1 MAQKKN
7 RLGRGL
13 GALLD
18 DIKTTTQTVEGS
30 AGLSDTS
37 ISKSGHLREISIT
50 QLTQG
55 KYQPRKNFAS
65 RELEELSESI
75 RAQGILQP
83 LLVRQVSD
91 SEYEIVAGERRWR
104 GAQLAG
110 LDTVPAVIREI
121 DDQAA
126 MAAALVEN
134 IQRKD
139 LNVLEMARG
148 FERLLDEFKLTHDEV
163 AGVVGCSRSQVT
175 NLIRLLSLEKKS
187 LELLQEGRLEMGH
200 ARALLALSDPQQ
212 QQVALKVVERG
223 LSVRQTEA
231 LIKQLLGR
239 NNASGKTGKTQELS
253 RDILN
258 TVEDLSTR
266 IGARI
271 DIEHGASKGRLIIHY
286 HSLDELDGIIERI
299 K

>member
-1 MAQKKN
+1 MAEKKS

-18 DIKTTTQTVEGS
+18 DIKTTTQTVEDS
-30 AGLSDTS
+30 RDLPDTS
-37 ISKSGHLREISIT
+37 ISKSGHLKEISIT

-55 KYQPRKNFAS
+55 KYQPRKSFAT
-65 RELEELSESI
+65 RELEELAESI

-83 LLVRQVSD
+83 LLVRQLSD
-91 SEYEIVAGERRWR
+91 REYEIVAGERRWR

-110 LDTVPAVIREI
+110 LDTVPVVIRQI

-134 IQRKD
+134 IQRQD

-148 FERLLDEFKLTHDEV
+148 FKRLLDEFKLTHDEV
-163 AGVVGCSRSQVT
+163 AGVVGCSRSHVT
-175 NLIRLLSLEKKS
+175 NLTRLLNLDNKP

-200 ARALLALSDPQQ
+200 ARTLLALSEPQQ
-212 QQVALKVVERG
+212 KQVALKVVKKG

-231 LIKQLLGR
+231 LVKQLL
-239 NNASGKTGKTQELS
+239 KTGNDQGKPDRKQKLN

-258 TVEDLSTR
+258 TVESLSTR
-266 IGARI
+266 IGARV
-271 DIEHGASKGRLIIHY
+271 DIQHGTDKGKLIIHY

>member
-1 MAQKKN
+1 MAEKKS

-18 DIKTTTQTVEGS
+18 DIKTTTQTVEDLR
-30 AGLSDTS
+30 GLPDTS
-37 ISKSGHLREISIT
+37 ISKSGHLKEISIT
-50 QLTQG
+50 QLLQG
-55 KYQPRKNFAS
+55 RYQPRKNFDAQ
-65 RELEELSESI
+65 ELDELAESI

-91 SEYEIVAGERRWR
+91 HEYEIVAGERRWR

-110 LDTVPAVIREI
+110 LDTVPVVVRQI

-134 IQRKD
+134 IQRQD
-139 LNVLEMARG
+139 LGVLEMARG
-148 FERLLDEFKLTHDEV
+148 FKRLLDEFKLTHDDV
-163 AGVVGCSRSQVT
+163 AGVVGCSRSHVT
-175 NLIRLLSLEKKS
+175 NLTRLLNLENKV

-200 ARALLALSDPQQ
+200 ARALLALPEPQQ
-212 QQVALKVVERG
+212 KQVALKIVEKN
-223 LSVRQTEA
+223 LSVRQTEF
-231 LIKQLLGR
+231 LVKQLLKDGNGR
-239 NNASGKTGKTQELS
+239 GRQDKKQELG
-253 RDILN
+253 RDVLN
-258 TVEDLSTR
+258 TVESLSNR
-266 IGARI
+266 IGARV
-271 DIEHGASKGRLIIHY
+271 DIQHGANKGKLIIHY